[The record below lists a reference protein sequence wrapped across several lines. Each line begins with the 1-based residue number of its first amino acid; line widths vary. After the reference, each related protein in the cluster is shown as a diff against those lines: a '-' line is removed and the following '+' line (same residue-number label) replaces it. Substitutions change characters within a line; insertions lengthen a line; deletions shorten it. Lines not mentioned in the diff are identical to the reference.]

1 MTPTLKPAAGISADA
16 RSFMES
22 AGTHSAMTAVRATEL
37 PDPDSISDDD
47 LLLRAQEQF
56 RRASAADGTWR
67 QRAVEELNFCD
78 ALEHWDQKAKEERNG
93 RPQLVFDLIGPKIAQ
108 VVNDMRQAPPEIRF
122 APVGSGG
129 DKEEAKILMG
139 LDRNIDNDSSAP
151 TARETAYEFAVKIGR
166 GWWREDF
173 EWENNDPEPSV
184 TSFQQKI
191 TTRRIANPFSVYA
204 DPASDEFDYSDMM
217 YAFQTEDLDKDT
229 FEQIYGEDST
239 ITALSGNFE
248 GIGNPIREEWFPN
261 GCVRVAE
268 YWWIEIDRSNL
279 YCLRDGRV
287 LKFEDLPD
295 KADIVMK
302 RVVEK
307 RTVNWAKLT
316 GKDVLDRKKWPGK
329 WIPLIGC
336 VGREILKDGKRL
348 QTGMIRPVI
357 DANKSYDYMRS
368 KEVEAIGLSPLSQWL
383 VAEGSIENHEWK
395 YADSNRKAF
404 AYLEYK
410 TRDAEGNACDKPQRI
425 NSGVDTAGITQ
436 AIAHASQDVMT
447 GTNVYAPDTGQPV
460 PDQSGVAIQKRVQQ
474 SDNAHYNYAD
484 NLARAMKHAG
494 RVRLDLIPHVYSEDR
509 IISIFDPD
517 GKVRAMRVNGPQ
529 RPEDNI
535 KAATDKIVNLKLAPQ
550 RYDVVIGTGPGYAT
564 KRQQGFQELIQMA
577 QIDPT
582 IMAKAG
588 YIFVKASDSP
598 YAEEVSAAIAPPGVM
613 DQDGPPVPM
622 QAQQQLQQQSA
633 LIKAL
638 TESVQHLTQT
648 INEKQLELQSKE
660 RIAAADRAAKL
671 EMEGMRDRATVEA
684 AALHFGETATSN
696 RLDYEFRAIENMQ
709 DHIETSAQMELD
721 QRLAQ
726 DQQQHEKDMA
736 AQQQANQPNLGSA
749 NGNAAGAS
757 PQSLSPTGSQSPA
770 SAG

>member
-1 MTPTLKPAAGISADA
+1 MTPTLTPAAGISSDA
-16 RSFMES
+16 AAYMHSVGAHSSTVAVS
-22 AGTHSAMTAVRATEL
+22 AKEL
-37 PDPDSISDDD
+37 PDLDSISDDE
-47 LLLRAQEQF
+47 LLERAQEQF
-56 RRASAADGTWR
+56 RRAASADQTWR
-67 QRAVEELNFCD
+67 ERAVQELNFCD
-78 ALEHWDQKAKEERNG
+78 ALEHWDEQAKQERNG

-129 DKEEAKILMG
+129 DKEEAKILQG
-139 LDRNIDNDSSAP
+139 LDRNIDNDSNAN
-151 TARETAYEFAVKIGR
+151 TARETAYEFSVKIGR

-173 EWENNDPEPSV
+173 EWENNDPEPSP
-184 TSFQQKI
+184 TSFQQKL
-191 TTRRIANPFSVYA
+191 TTRRIANPFSVYP

-217 YAFQTEDLDKDT
+217 YCFVTEDLDKDT
-229 FEQIYGEDST
+229 FEEVHGEDSA

-248 GIGNPIREEWFPN
+248 GVGNPIRQEWFPN
-261 GCVRVAE
+261 GCIRVAE
-268 YWWIEIDRSNL
+268 YFWVEIDRSNL

-287 LKFEDLPD
+287 LKFEDLED
-295 KADIVMK
+295 GADIVMK

-307 RTVNWAKLT
+307 RTVNWAKIT
-316 GKDVLDRKKWPGK
+316 GKDVIERKKWPGK
-329 WIPLIGC
+329 WIPIVAC

-410 TRDAEGNACDKPQRI
+410 TRDAEGNPCDKPQRI

-436 AIAHASQDVMT
+436 AIAHAAQDVMT

-484 NLARAMKHAG
+484 NYARAMKHAG
-494 RVRLDLIPHVYSEDR
+494 RIRLNLIPYVYSEDR

-517 GKVRAMRVNGPQ
+517 GKVRAMRVNGPV

-535 KAATDKIVNLKLAPQ
+535 QMAVDKIIDLRKAPQ

-582 IMAKAG
+582 IMQKAG

-598 YAEEVSAAIAPPGVM
+598 YAEEVAAAIAPPGVM
-613 DQDGPPVPM
+613 DQDGPPVPL
-622 QAQQQLQQQSA
+622 QAQQQLAQQSA

-638 TESVQHLTQT
+638 TQSVQGLTET
-648 INEKQLELQSKE
+648 INQKQLELASKE
-660 RIAAADRAAKL
+660 RVADADRASRVAIAA
-671 EMEGMRDRATVEA
+671 MGDRATVEA
-684 AALHFGETATSN
+684 AALHFGETAASN
-696 RLDYEFRAIENMQ
+696 RLDAEMQAIESLK
-709 DHIETSAQMELD
+709 DHIETTADQELTV
-721 QRLAQ
+721 RLAREQ
-726 DQQQHEKDMA
+726 REHEQMM
-736 AQQQANQPNLGSA
+736 AQQAQQNQPNP
-749 NGNAAGAS
+749 AS
-757 PQSLSPTGSQSPA
+757 TAVAPTSGTAPQSAPA
-770 SAG
+770 S